1 MKSFRAYRL
10 PCDVDY
16 RGEVENR
23 EEYFSIAEVPEGF
36 SEVQF
41 RGRMLRGVA
50 MDGVQG
56 MVVCVTEEGKRREV
70 IGKVSEG
77 GLWYWNHDVVPNAE
91 LDTVPRAV
99 RWMRIASVLSKPMGG
114 VGAQQGDGGGEGA
127 H

>member
-56 MVVCVTEEGKRREV
+56 AKVDFAREWCLWNLRV
-70 IGKVSEG
+70 KVSG
-77 GLWYWNHDVVPNAE
+77 
-91 LDTVPRAV
+91 
-99 RWMRIASVLSKPMGG
+99 ISIC
-114 VGAQQGDGGGEGA
+114 
-127 H
+127 